1 MRVEGRVVW
10 TSGSWLSL
18 DKDSIG
24 ERKRER
30 QRERF
35 FFGAKLMWQKI
46 FFFWGKKEIC
56 VKENVKYYTS
66 EATQWPKIKSIQRL
80 KDM

>member
-24 ERKRER
+24 ERERGRER
-30 QRERF
+30 DGGREGGNGGF
-35 FFGAKLMWQKI
+35 EVSSDGYECTM
-46 FFFWGKKEIC
+46 
-56 VKENVKYYTS
+56 
-66 EATQWPKIKSIQRL
+66 
-80 KDM
+80 

>member
-24 ERKRER
+24 ERERER
-30 QRERF
+30 ERERGRERDGGREGGNGGF
-35 FFGAKLMWQKI
+35 EVSSDGYEWTM
-46 FFFWGKKEIC
+46 
-56 VKENVKYYTS
+56 
-66 EATQWPKIKSIQRL
+66 
-80 KDM
+80 